1 MPATKGRIATE
12 TSVSEENA
20 VMNTVAQENLAGVRT
35 VKSFAR
41 EPYEIKKFQ
50 KHNQKYC
57 DLNMDQARVL
67 MKYDPAIS
75 FLTKLMR
82 VLVLLAGGYGV
93 IHGRITLG
101 VLSAF
106 MEYTSKITWP
116 IENVGWLGNCF
127 ASAIASNKKLNK
139 ILAEEPQI
147 AEPENP
153 VELSKLPGDLEFHHV
168 DFSLHD
174 TPILQ
179 DIDFTLKQGHTLGIM
194 VMTGSGKTTI
204 VNLLERFYD
213 VTDGSICLDGVFL
226 ADRIVDTVEFFFEAD
241 CDACDERKD
250 RHGDECQR
258 QIQFD
263 HTDHCHHDTDQA
275 F

>member
-1 MPATKGRIATE
+1 
-12 TSVSEENA
+12 
-20 VMNTVAQENLAGVRT
+20 
-35 VKSFAR
+35 
-41 EPYEIKKFQ
+41 
-50 KHNQKYC
+50 
-57 DLNMDQARVL
+57 MDQARVL

-101 VLSAF
+101 VLTAF

-153 VELSKLPGDLEFHHV
+153 VELSKLPCDLEFHHV
-168 DFSLHD
+168 DFSCMTHRFCR
-174 TPILQ
+174 IS
-179 DIDFTLKQGHTLGIM
+179 TLP
-194 VMTGSGKTTI
+194 
-204 VNLLERFYD
+204 
-213 VTDGSICLDGVFL
+213 
-226 ADRIVDTVEFFFEAD
+226 
-241 CDACDERKD
+241 
-250 RHGDECQR
+250 
-258 QIQFD
+258 
-263 HTDHCHHDTDQA
+263 
-275 F
+275 